1 MIMNNKELKKS
12 LFIFPGQGSQSIGM
26 GTKLLNE
33 FPKLKTFY
41 DVGSEILGYDI
52 LDVIKN
58 DEEKINETLYTQPAI
73 FIDSLVKESLL
84 LANNIFP
91 NAVAGHSLGEYS
103 ALVSANVL
111 DFEDALRIIK
121 IRSYEMQNAGI
132 ENPGKML
139 ALIGATEK
147 QIKKICNQGKIL
159 VIANYNSY
167 DQVVLSGDK
176 NSIEE
181 AIINCKEIG
190 IRRAIPLKTS
200 GAFHSPLMSSASKRV
215 KEIIDSIKFQDA
227 TIPIYQNTNPVGET
241 FGYKIK
247 QNLINQ
253 IENPVKWVDTI
264 NNMEKDHNSLDFI
277 EVGNGKVLKKLNDK
291 ILKKSKTLTFNMI
304 NFQI

>member
-1 MIMNNKELKKS
+1 MIMNNKGLERS
-12 LFIFPGQGSQSIGM
+12 LFIFPGQGSQSLGM
-26 GTKLLNE
+26 GTKLLDK

-52 LDVIKN
+52 LDVIRN
-58 DEEKINETLYTQPAI
+58 DGKKINETLYTQPSI

-103 ALVSANVL
+103 ALVSANVI

-121 IRSYEMQNAGI
+121 VRSYEMQNAGI

-139 ALIGATEK
+139 ALIGATHK
-147 QIKKICNQGKIL
+147 QIKKICDQGKIL

-176 NSIEE
+176 DSIEK
-181 AIINCKEIG
+181 AIINCNEIG
-190 IRRAIPLKTS
+190 VRRAIPLKTS
-200 GAFHSPLMSSASKRV
+200 GAFHSPLMSSASKKV
-215 KEIIDSIKFQDA
+215 KEIIDSIKFNDA
-227 TIPIYQNTNPVGET
+227 TIPIYQNTNPVGEKI
-241 FGYKIK
+241 GGKIK

-253 IENPVKWVDTI
+253 IENPVQWVSTI
-264 NNMEKDHNSLDFI
+264 NNMEKDNSNLDFI
-277 EVGNGKVLKKLNDK
+277 EVGNGKVLTKLNDK

-304 NFQI
+304 NF

>member
-1 MIMNNKELKKS
+1 MNNKESKKL
-12 LFIFPGQGSQSIGM
+12 LFIFPGQGSQSLGM
-26 GTKLLNE
+26 GTDLLNK

-58 DEEKINETLYTQPAI
+58 DGNKINETLYTQPAI
-73 FIDSLVKESLL
+73 FIDSLVKESIL

-111 DFEDALRIIK
+111 DFEDALKIIK

-139 ALIGATEK
+139 ALVGANEN

-159 VIANYNSY
+159 VIANYNSH

-176 NSIEE
+176 DSIEK
-181 AIINCKEIG
+181 AIINCREMG

-200 GAFHSPLMSSASKRV
+200 GAFHSPLMSSASKKV
-215 KEIIDSIKFQDA
+215 KEIIDSIKFHDSS
-227 TIPIYQNTNPVGET
+227 IPIYQNTNPVGEKN
-241 FGYKIK
+241 GDKIK

-253 IENPVKWVDTI
+253 IENSVQWVDTI
-264 NNMEKDHNSLDFI
+264 NNMEKDNNSLNFI
-277 EVGNGKVLKKLNDK
+277 EVGNGKVLTKLNDK